1 MIYILLILSVIIIIN
16 IVMLAYIFHIV
27 MKLCEIFVRTDRTYD
42 IVNKWAIY
50 YVCKESCNGNNAPFD
65 FIFPNDREII
75 EEEMK
80 QDKCHID
87 NKKE

>member
-1 MIYILLILSVIIIIN
+1 MIYVLLGVILIILICVLF
-16 IVMLAYIFHIV
+16 LLY
-27 MKLCEIFVRTDRTYD
+27 EIQMELIPIEVRTDITKD
-42 IVNKWAIY
+42 IVTNWAIY
-50 YVCKESCNGNNAPFD
+50 YVCKEACNGNNVPFD

-75 EEEMK
+75 EKEMK